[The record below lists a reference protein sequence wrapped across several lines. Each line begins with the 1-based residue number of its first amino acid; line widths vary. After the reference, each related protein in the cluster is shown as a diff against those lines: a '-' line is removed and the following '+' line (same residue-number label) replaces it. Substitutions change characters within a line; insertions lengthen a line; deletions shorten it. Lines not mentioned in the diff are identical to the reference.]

1 MNYINIMPYV
11 VICVLLVYIVYL
23 RKQNKVLRSIEE
35 KKDEYIEQLE
45 LFGNDMNYYVY
56 QLFYKI
62 QLILDMFCTNDTYL
76 SSVGSMRCDM
86 CDIRSTYNNKGKR
99 LIESTT
105 QVEIAYELVN
115 RTINKISEEK
125 EKENE

>member
-23 RKQNKVLRSIEE
+23 RQQNKVLRNIQ
-35 KKDEYIEQLE
+35 KKSDEYIEQLE
-45 LFGNDMNYYVY
+45 LFGNDMNYYVC

-62 QLILDMFCTNDTYL
+62 QIILDMFCANNTYL
-76 SSVGSMRCDM
+76 NSVGSMRCDM
-86 CDIRSTYNNKGKR
+86 CDIQNTYYNKGKR
-99 LIESTT
+99 IVESTI
-105 QVEIAYELVN
+105 QVEIAYDLTS
-115 RTINKISEEK
+115 RMINKLSKEK